1 MKVWTAEAVVRRLE
15 QAALAL
21 QRKHEPGCW
30 PKGYGSSWPDVV
42 RNYWESARFTRA
54 EPPRI
59 QPTAIEIAEM
69 DEALRWIAFIAE
81 PLLGRIVW
89 ARALLHPVSE
99 EHRYSWRA
107 IAAMVGM
114 DRVTVQRR
122 HGKGI
127 ALIVAHL
134 NNEPYLTRP
143 TVNKNV
149 IDKVA
154 TNAA

>member
-59 QPTAIEIAEM
+59 QPREGPATPEGSSPGAGAVEPPPTEPSSRGCAVEKPHASPA
-69 DEALRWIAFIAE
+69 ALA
-81 PLLGRIVW
+81 LLGGLG
-89 ARALLHPVSE
+89 LLGVAN
-99 EHRYSWRA
+99 RR
-107 IAAMVGM
+107 
-114 DRVTVQRR
+114 RRTVR
-122 HGKGI
+122 
-127 ALIVAHL
+127 
-134 NNEPYLTRP
+134 
-143 TVNKNV
+143 
-149 IDKVA
+149 
-154 TNAA
+154 